1 MKRIKKIVQTR
12 RLTHPDNLAGMYVEF
27 TISGGQGNYQ
37 VEQEI
42 IHPNKEQYSH
52 YRTPYGSHE
61 AARAY
66 FKRASTKLYK
76 QGYQLTYKNDSI
88 VNRIEIRR
96 SSASRLDAKER
107 RNSSYSKCLTR
118 IFEGGGFKHLSRAR

>member
-37 VEQEI
+37 VEQEF

-52 YRTPYGSHE
+52 YRTPYGHM
-61 AARAY
+61 
-66 FKRASTKLYK
+66 KRLVPTL
-76 QGYQLTYKNDSI
+76 
-88 VNRIEIRR
+88 
-96 SSASRLDAKER
+96 KEPQP
-107 RNSSYSKCLTR
+107 SYTNKA
-118 IFEGGGFKHLSRAR
+118 IN